1 MIEIIICVFFFQFAD
16 IMNTALKYYYTFFS
30 FCICAKQMT
39 FAFDPSS
46 TLGIS
51 LVLDQY
57 LLCGAGSYTMW

>member
-1 MIEIIICVFFFQFAD
+1 
-16 IMNTALKYYYTFFS
+16 
-30 FCICAKQMT
+30 MT

-57 LLCGAGSYTMW
+57 LLCGAGSYTMWQCKFTSVKGQDFCLFFFSVMDDSSPHPKF